1 MAALSYYTLGLI
13 AGIGDF
19 GPQVLEYWNPNIKIY
34 NNIYQ
39 NITIYQNIPIYQ
51 AINTDISKN

>member
-19 GPQVLEYWNPNIKIY
+19 GPQVLEYWNPSIKIY
-34 NNIYQ
+34 TNIR
-39 NITIYQNIPIYQ
+39 
-51 AINTDISKN
+51 